1 MVKTCSGE
9 NKNNKKLD
17 LINSSNNLKFEV
29 KKDTYKTSISFEL
42 GKVHEKMSYTVVI
55 DNVFNFDLLRSKK
68 NKTIGEKQEMLEI
81 VDAIKILGLQVETE
95 NYLNPINISL
105 NINNVIQQLTK
116 YNKYRYRFVLES
128 FLFSSNFENETDV
141 IFLTCNGLSNA
152 KEALINSKIE
162 KVLGVTKISEIV
174 NWGLAKE

>member
-1 MVKTCSGE
+1 M
-9 NKNNKKLD
+9 
-17 LINSSNNLKFEV
+17 
-29 KKDTYKTSISFEL
+29 
-42 GKVHEKMSYTVVI
+42 
-55 DNVFNFDLLRSKK
+55 LRSKK
-68 NKTIGEKQEMLEI
+68 KKTIGEKQEMLEI

-116 YNKYRYRFVLES
+116 YNKCRYRFVLES

-152 KEALINSKIE
+152 KEALIN
-162 KVLGVTKISEIV
+162 
-174 NWGLAKE
+174 